1 MTYAYVAT
9 GQLDKFSCYS
19 PGRRHNPSAAR
30 VKMGVRVSFN
40 CMTAE
45 MTGWLAGWLVNA
57 FSVTQIQIQL
67 HVRQSPPH
75 AGTFFDASVRL
86 ISNMGSFARS
96 ISNSNSCNN
105 NIRGA
110 PVWAWASSVILCS
123 ARAFVRI
130 FCPRTRT
137 LALARAADRQTDR
150 STWRSTHTFVR
161 YGCSNN
167 SQKGEISPHE
177 FFSPIS
183 LFVGL
188 VDYLEGC
195 DCGSGYEE

>member
-57 FSVTQIQIQL
+57 FSMTQIQIQL

-130 FCPRTRT
+130 FCPRTRSLVLLT
-137 LALARAADRQTDR
+137 DRQTDR
-150 STWRSTHTFVR
+150 RGAVRIRSFDTAARTTAKRGKFRHM
-161 YGCSNN
+161 N
-167 SQKGEISPHE
+167 
-177 FFSPIS
+177 FSALS
-183 LFVGL
+183 LFLWVW
-188 VDYLEGC
+188 
-195 DCGSGYEE
+195 STI